1 MIHVNKYVE
10 TAIKIKDTVSEF
22 IPAKL
27 SVIIKLAE
35 LAFDTFGKVDD
46 SLNVLYKKAFKEAVE
61 NVATNESLDSRR
73 KVLNNCKNINSLEDV
88 QSLSKYLKKISMEIG
103 VSLSKKDVLLAVES
117 ITEQF
122 EYILLEDKYIKLYK
136 LVEQRSID
144 DINNKFDQIKEL
156 LNEMDNKTYNIE
168 TDNKFYIKEFIK
180 PLFRHKYET
189 IITLKDVFIMPNL
202 RVGTYIYNA
211 MDVIRDF
218 IKSKYKVLFIEGCGG
233 YGKSSIVSFL
243 AYSYF
248 YGSSND
254 ISVLE
259 NKQLIIVRLRNILG
273 DNKIKTIS
281 DKLNLIY
288 KYGIEKN
295 AIIIFDGLDELCVMD
310 KSDGSMI
317 VKDIIK
323 EFSFY
328 ERKIIITT
336 RPTCINYSDI
346 NFSDVSFYI
355 SEICCFDVKQRE
367 KYADAYAS
375 KDKKH
380 SKAVEYVKN
389 LPLEKQNNESIY
401 GSPFLL
407 YLILSG
413 DIKEEEKENS
423 WLLMHRLFHDELF
436 NPPYGYDRGIDN
448 ETAEIIY
455 QFNCDIAYEMFKSQN
470 TKLFITSEE
479 LKILLPN
486 KDIKQFVKNSHGL
499 FSYMRK
505 SDEGA
510 VEFVH
515 NHIRDYFLC
524 EKILR
529 EINLWYL
536 DPNIDGHQITL
547 NLGDM
552 LMYAPF
558 NNEVKNFINEAL
570 KYSKMAKTDKRNKI
584 YKTLLH
590 KIESKPLSTVFDWFY
605 KGGGLIRYNLDNF
618 VWHTYEK
625 ASYFAI
631 SNSTYIYKMIYEFH
645 LNEGECIHWISD
657 ELLKAD
663 EIYFQGEGICYPSY
677 NLFKLMRENLNKS
690 YLKKA
695 RLLKIDFSNADLSYS
710 NLIELNAFGG
720 IFRNSKLMGAELTSA
735 YLISADLTGSN
746 LTGAKLAGAKL
757 AGANLTDA
765 NLIDTDLTVVSLT
778 GASLIGTNLTNSKLY
793 IADLTSTNL
802 TNANLTNANLTG
814 SDLTCADLTG
824 ANLTGTNLSDVSFRN
839 ANLCKA
845 NLRLSLN
852 IANATFYNTMF
863 DDDTQ
868 FPYGF
873 DTSKPKFKKNNY
885 DK

>member
-1 MIHVNKYVE
+1 MNEYLEVAE
-10 TAIKIKDTVSEF
+10 KIKDTVSEF
-22 IPAKL
+22 IPDNL
-27 SVIIKLAE
+27 SVLIKLAK

-46 SLNVLYKKAFKEAVE
+46 SLNSLYKSAFKEAVE
-61 NVATNESLDSRR
+61 KVAISENLDSIR
-73 KVLNNCKNINSLEDV
+73 KVLNNCKEINSFEDI
-88 QSLSKYLKKISMEIG
+88 QSLSKYLNKISLEMG
-103 VSLSKKDVLLAVES
+103 VYLSEKDILLVIES
-117 ITEQF
+117 INEQF
-122 EYILLEDKYIKLYK
+122 DCILLEDKYVKLYK
-136 LVEQRSID
+136 LAEHKSRD
-144 DINNKFDQIKEL
+144 DINSNFNQIKKL
-156 LNEMDNKTYNIE
+156 LNEMNNETYSIE
-168 TDNKFYIKEFIK
+168 TDIKFYIKEFIK

-189 IITLKDVFIMPNL
+189 IITLKDVFVMPNL
-202 RVGTYIYNA
+202 RIGTYIYNA
-211 MDVIRDF
+211 LDAIGNF
-218 IKSKYKVLFIEGCGG
+218 IKSNHNVLFIEGCGG

-243 AYSYF
+243 AYNYF
-248 YGSSND
+248 YGAPSD
-254 ISVLE
+254 ISTLK
-259 NKQLIIVRLRNILG
+259 NKQLIIVRLRNIKG
-273 DNKIKTIS
+273 EDKIKAII
-281 DKLNLIY
+281 DKLNLTY
-288 KYGIEKN
+288 KYGIEKS
-295 AIIIFDGLDELCVMD
+295 AILIFDGLDELCVMD
-310 KSDGSMI
+310 KSDGSLI
-317 VKDIIK
+317 VENIIK

-336 RPTCINYSDI
+336 RPTCINYSKI
-346 NFSDVSFYI
+346 NFLNVSFCV
-355 SEICCFDVKQRE
+355 SEICCFDAKQRE
-367 KYADAYAS
+367 KYVNAYAS
-375 KDKKH
+375 KDKKNN
-380 SKAVEYVKN
+380 KAIEYVKN

-470 TKLFITSEE
+470 TKMFITGEE

-486 KDIKQFVKNSHGL
+486 KDINQFIKNSHGL

-536 DPNIDGHQITL
+536 DPNINGYQIAL
-547 NLGDM
+547 RLGDL
-552 LMYAPF
+552 LMYASF
-558 NNEVKNFINEAL
+558 NNEVKAFISEAL
-570 KYSKMAKTDKRNKI
+570 KYSEIAKINKRGKM
-584 YKTLLH
+584 YKTLLD
-590 KIESKPLSTVFDWFY
+590 KIKNQPLSNVFNWFY
-605 KGGGLIRYNLDNF
+605 KSGGLIRYCLDNF
-618 VWHTYEK
+618 TWHTYEK

-631 SNSTYIYKMIYEFH
+631 NNSTYIYKMIYGFR
-645 LNEGECIHWISD
+645 LNGDDYIHWISD
-657 ELLKAD
+657 ELLNTN
-663 EIYFQGEGICYPSY
+663 EEYFQGEGICYPSY
-677 NLFKLMRENLNKS
+677 NLFKLMREHLSKS

-710 NLIELNAFGG
+710 NLIELNSFGG
-720 IFRNSKLMGAELTSA
+720 DFRNSKLMGAELTSA
-735 YLISADLTGSN
+735 NLTGANLTGAN
-746 LTGAKLAGAKL
+746 LTGAKLTGVKL
-757 AGANLTDA
+757 TGANLTDA
-765 NLIDTDLTVVSLT
+765 NLIDTDLTVISLT
-778 GASLIGTNLTNSKLY
+778 GANLIGTNLMNSTLY

-802 TNANLTNANLTG
+802 TNAILINANLIG

-824 ANLTGTNLSDVSFRN
+824 ANLTGANLSNASFRN

-845 NLRLSLN
+845 NLKSALN
-852 IANATFYNTMF
+852 IIDAIFYNTLI

-868 FPYGF
+868 FPDEF
-873 DTSKPKFKKNNY
+873 KISEPKFKKINY